1 MKTTKDLLR
10 RAQELIEAE
19 PALLTMIETRADA
32 EKLQGILQKFVE
44 KAEDARFFKDR
55 NYLELVSLLGSSK
68 SDSARLKAAVKH
80 SGATTGKDKNKKVA
94 VYAVKEGIAE
104 DLIRDLKKG
113 PQEILK
119 QSFIDLALLDV
130 NEIEDAVA
138 AMLTP
143 AKAPAVAKTVGF
155 DVAFKTNKKGGKAYD
170 KKATVAHAM
179 AKLKPYIDS
188 MRNA

>member
-10 RAQELIEAE
+10 HAQELIEAE

-32 EKLQGILQKFVE
+32 ERLHGILQKFVE
-44 KAEDARFFKDR
+44 KADDARFYKDR
-55 NYLELVSLLGSSK
+55 NYLELVSILGSSK
-68 SDSARLKAAVKH
+68 PNSARLKAAIKR

-104 DLIRDLKKG
+104 ELIRELKKG
-113 PQEILK
+113 PQDIMK
-119 QSFIDLALLDV
+119 QNFLDLALLDV

-143 AKAPAVAKTVGF
+143 KKAPAVAKAVGF
-155 DVAFKTNKKGGKAYD
+155 DVAFKTKGNKAYD